1 MAIVFFIIGLLLGF
15 FISIFL
21 KRKKRVG
28 TLEVLFSEEDNPYL
42 FLKLNKDL
50 YSVASKR
57 KVEMDVKIIN
67 IAQEKQ

>member
-42 FLKLNKDL
+42 FLKLDKDL

>member
-1 MAIVFFIIGLLLGF
+1 MTIVFFIIGLLLGF
-15 FISIFL
+15 FISIFF

-42 FLKLNKDL
+42 FLKLDKDL

>member
-1 MAIVFFIIGLLLGF
+1 MVVVFFIIGLLLGF

-42 FLKLNKDL
+42 FLKLDKDL

-67 IAQEKQ
+67 TTQEKQ

>member
-1 MAIVFFIIGLLLGF
+1 MTIVFFIIGLLLGF

-42 FLKLNKDL
+42 FLKIDKDL

>member
-1 MAIVFFIIGLLLGF
+1 MVVVFFIIGLLLGF

-42 FLKLNKDL
+42 FLKLDKDL

-57 KVEMDVKIIN
+57 KVEMEVKIVDA
-67 IAQEKQ
+67 AQEKQ

>member
-42 FLKLNKDL
+42 FLKLDKDL

-57 KVEMDVKIIN
+57 KVEMDVKVIN

>member
-42 FLKLNKDL
+42 FLKLDKDL

-57 KVEMDVKIIN
+57 KVEMDVKIVDA
-67 IAQEKQ
+67 AQEKQ

>member
-1 MAIVFFIIGLLLGF
+1 MVVVFFIIGLLLGF

-42 FLKLNKDL
+42 FLKLDKDL

-57 KVEMDVKIIN
+57 KVEMDVKIVDA
-67 IAQEKQ
+67 AQEKQ